1 MALTM
6 DDTSFARYYKKIG
19 REEGR
24 LEGKKEGKVE
34 GKKETAL
41 KLLEMGISMDVIE
54 KATGLEKE
62 EIEKL
67 NKG

>member
-24 LEGKKEGKVE
+24 LEGKKE
-34 GKKETAL
+34 TAL

-54 KATGLEKE
+54 KRPVLKR
-62 EIEKL
+62 K
-67 NKG
+67 K